1 MVHTEAALDIRNSQE
16 REQYFFRL
24 YEETF
29 PAVAKFVANRGGSFQ
44 DAKDIFQ
51 DSLVIFYEKA
61 ADEKLMINVSHEY
74 YIIGIA
80 KNLWIRKF
88 RDDSKMVDLSVA
100 EKNIH
105 IPDDAPDARENKLA
119 TLLQLT
125 GRKCLNLL
133 QAFYYDNLPLQQI
146 KDAFGFANVRSAA
159 VQKHKCL
166 EKIRNTIHEKSLR
179 YEDFDGYQT
188 N

>member
-1 MVHTEAALDIRNSQE
+1 MIKTEVALDIRSRNE
-16 REQYFFRL
+16 REQYFFKL

-29 PAVAKFVANRGGSFQ
+29 PSVARFVAQRGGSFQ

-61 ADEKLMINVSHEY
+61 AAEKLMIEVPHEF
-74 YIIGIA
+74 YIVGIA
-80 KNLWIRKF
+80 KKLWIRKF
-88 RDDSKMVDLSVA
+88 SDDCKKVDLTEV
-100 EKNIH
+100 EKSIS
-105 IPDDAPDARENKLA
+105 IPDDHTGLWENKLA

-125 GRKCLNLL
+125 GRKCLELL
-133 QAFYYDNLPLQQI
+133 QAFYYDNIPLQRI
-146 KDAFGFANVRSAA
+146 KDAFGFSSVHSAS

-166 EKIRNTIHEKSLR
+166 EKIRNTVHEKSIR
-179 YEDFDGYQT
+179 YEDF